1 MKLLKTLP
9 CIAVAMLLVVNAAG
23 AAKVGE
29 KAPNFTLTDINGEE
43 HSLAD
48 YAGKVVV
55 LEWTNYGCPYVKNQ
69 YNSGNMQ
76 KLQSEMKEKDVVWL
90 TICSSSP
97 GTQGHM
103 SNAKWKTESEK
114 RGVASKAILIDEN
127 GQVGMAYGAQ
137 VTPHMY
143 VIDKDGTL
151 KYNGAIDSIA
161 STKEEDLKKA
171 ENYVSAAVN
180 AVLAGKPVAK
190 SVSKP
195 YGCGIKY
202 PKEST

>member
-9 CIAVAMLLVVNAAG
+9 SIAVAMLLVANAAG
-23 AAKVGE
+23 AANVGE
-29 KAPNFTLTDINGEE
+29 KAPDFTLTDVNGKE

-48 YAGKVVV
+48 YEGKVVV
-55 LEWTNYGCPYVKNQ
+55 LEWTNYGCPYVKNH
-69 YNSGNMQ
+69 YNTGNMQ
-76 KLQSEMKEKDVVWL
+76 KLQGEMKEKDVVWL
-90 TICSSSP
+90 TICSSSS
-97 GTQGHM
+97 GAQGHM
-103 SNAKWKTESEK
+103 SNAKWKSESEK
-114 RGVASKAILIDEN
+114 RGVASKAILIDDD
-127 GQVGMAYGAQ
+127 GKVGMAYGAQ

-151 KYNGAIDSIA
+151 MYNGAIDSIA
-161 STKEEDLKKA
+161 STKAKDIEKA
-171 ENYVSAAVN
+171 ENYVSAAVD

-202 PKEST
+202 PKQST